1 MSKTHTIARMG
12 PDRLLERK
20 TLDGWEPIEVPGR
33 ASEASDG
40 EHVADPDNPPLT
52 DADFNSMKRVPRA
65 KTIRRALMLTQEEF
79 ATRYHIPIGT
89 LRDWEQGRTEPD
101 APAQA
106 YLKVIAAD
114 PKGVEEKLGAK
125 LNAAR

>member
-1 MSKTHTIARMG
+1 MSKTHTIVRM
-12 PDRLLERK
+12 DSERALERS
-20 TLDGWEPIEVPGR
+20 TANGWEPVDLAKR
-33 ASEASDG
+33 ATVASDG
-40 EHVADPDNPPLT
+40 SHEIDPDNPPLT
-52 DADFNSMKRVPRA
+52 DADFNRMKRVPRA

-79 ATRYHIPIGT
+79 AARYHIPIGT

-125 LNAAR
+125 ISRIG

>member
-1 MSKTHTIARMG
+1 MSRTHTIARMG
-12 PDRLLERK
+12 PDRLLERR
-20 TLDGWEPIEVPGR
+20 TSNGWEPIELAGLNG
-33 ASEASDG
+33 EASDDS
-40 EHVADPDNPPLT
+40 HVTDIDNPPLT
-52 DADFNSMKRVPRA
+52 DADLTRMKRVPRA

-114 PKGVEEKLGAK
+114 PKGVES
-125 LNAAR
+125 RP

>member
-1 MSKTHTIARMG
+1 MSRTHTIARMG
-12 PDRLLERK
+12 ADRLLERR
-20 TLDGWEPIEVPGR
+20 TSNGWEPIELAGLNG
-33 ASEASDG
+33 EASDDS
-40 EHVADPDNPPLT
+40 HVTDIDNPPLT
-52 DADFNSMKRVPRA
+52 DADLTRMKRVPRA

-114 PKGVEEKLGAK
+114 PKGVEEKLGATST
-125 LNAAR
+125 ARG

>member
-1 MSKTHTIARMG
+1 MSKTHTIVRMG
-12 PDRLLERK
+12 PDRLLERR
-20 TLDGWEPIEVPGR
+20 TLDGWEPIDVPIPV
-33 ASEASDG
+33 SEASGDNP
-40 EHVADPDNPPLT
+40 VTDPDNPPLT
-52 DADFNSMKRVPRA
+52 DADFDRMKRVPRA

-125 LNAAR
+125 INRIG